1 MKFSIYALVV
11 GAAFAA
17 ATPLDMIDEIEAS
30 GEIPPLLWT
39 GQIEIGG
46 DNVTLTGSA
55 ESLNCNVGGGA
66 EPLWILNGI
75 SYLYGLGNGGCRAPA
90 GWGGCSRTSC
100 SYNAAIWLC
109 NDRTVPVTIPCKYVA
124 DNAAGIHEKCKHWVY
139 DPPAPRRTNGEY
151 DYYTNGQIFS
161 FDKTWNVIVKSTNC

>member
-55 ESLNCNVGGGA
+55 EEIYNQIVAINPNYDD
-66 EPLWILNGI
+66 E
-75 SYLYGLGNGGCRAPA
+75 LG
-90 GWGGCSRTSC
+90 
-100 SYNAAIWLC
+100 
-109 NDRTVPVTIPCKYVA
+109 V
-124 DNAAGIHEKCKHWVY
+124 
-139 DPPAPRRTNGEY
+139 
-151 DYYTNGQIFS
+151 
-161 FDKTWNVIVKSTNC
+161 